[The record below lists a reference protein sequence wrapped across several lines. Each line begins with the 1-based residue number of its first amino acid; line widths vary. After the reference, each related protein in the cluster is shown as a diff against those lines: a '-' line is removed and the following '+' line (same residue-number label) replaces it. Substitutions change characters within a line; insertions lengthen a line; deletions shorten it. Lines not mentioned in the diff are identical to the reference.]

1 MEKYMKK
8 IFEEMQKNL
17 IHVCGEE
24 EKMRWGDVELD
35 VVTISSKMK
44 WKVLLMMFMLKL
56 MLMVMMRLEIY
67 GVRSEEGST
76 GFMSFIHEIKN
87 S

>member
-1 MEKYMKK
+1 MFVVKKKKCDGMK
-8 IFEEMQKNL
+8 N
-17 IHVCGEE
+17 
-24 EKMRWGDVELD
+24 VELD

-67 GVRSEEGST
+67 GLRSEEGST

>member
-1 MEKYMKK
+1 MFVVKK
-8 IFEEMQKNL
+8 KKCDGVKNL
-17 IHVCGEE
+17 
-24 EKMRWGDVELD
+24 ELD

-44 WKVLLMMFMLKL
+44 WKVLLMMLMLKL

-67 GVRSEEGST
+67 GARSGEGST
-76 GFMSFIHEIKN
+76 GFMSFIHGIRN